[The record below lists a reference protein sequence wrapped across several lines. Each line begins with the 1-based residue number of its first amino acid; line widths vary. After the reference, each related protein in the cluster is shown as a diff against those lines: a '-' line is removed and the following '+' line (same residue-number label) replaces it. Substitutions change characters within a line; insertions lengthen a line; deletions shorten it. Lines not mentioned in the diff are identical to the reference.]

1 MEYTLSAWA
10 KINLSLDVTG
20 LREDGYHTLDTVMHT
35 VSLCDRL
42 TLSLEEEPGIRLAT
56 DRDYLPVDEKNTA
69 YRAAKL
75 FFEAAGR
82 PHQGL
87 TLRIEKHIPSRAGMG
102 GGSADAAAVLRGLNA
117 LFGAP
122 LSGAELEALGAR
134 IGADVPFCVRG
145 GSCRCTGVGEVLTP
159 APALPPCFLVICK
172 PPVGV
177 STPRAYALLD
187 RLPPARTQ
195 ATPRV
200 LEALA
205 QGDLRA
211 IGESLGNRFEDALH
225 LIPVRQARKAMLAA
239 GALGARMTG
248 SGSAVYGLFPRED
261 AARRAMASVKHL
273 GETFLCTPLGEIPPE
288 NLQLLS

>member
-1 MEYTLSAWA
+1 MEFTVSAWA

-20 LREDGYHTLDTVMHT
+20 VREDGYHTLDTVMHT

-75 FFEAAGR
+75 FLEATRR
-82 PHQGL
+82 PDQGL
-87 TLRIEKHIPSRAGMG
+87 TLQIEKHIPSRAGMG
-102 GGSADAAAVLRGLNA
+102 GGSADAAAVLRGLNEA
-117 LFGAP
+117 FGRP
-122 LSGAELEALGAR
+122 LSGEALEALGAR

-145 GSCRCTGVGEVLTP
+145 GCCRCTGVGEILSP
-159 APALPPCFLVICK
+159 APALPDCFIVLCK
-172 PPVGV
+172 PPTGV

-200 LEALA
+200 MEALG

-211 IGESLGNRFEDALH
+211 IGESLGNRFEEAIRLM
-225 LIPVRQARKAMLAA
+225 PVRQIRKVLLSA
-239 GALGARMTG
+239 GAAGARMTG
-248 SGSAVYGLFPRED
+248 SGSVVYGLFARED
-261 AARRAMASVKHL
+261 AARAAMARLKHQ
-273 GETFLCTPLGEIPPE
+273 GEVFLCLPLGTLPEE
-288 NLQLLS
+288 NLHFPT